1 MGAAVPNACN
11 PALRRPELPIDHD
24 VSESETETPRD
35 AVVIMLCDNVGW
47 VEADFGA
54 SQDVW
59 VSHRLIG
66 RFRSAMA
73 RHWRQRTAR
82 KCA

>member
-11 PALRRPELPIDHD
+11 PALRRPELPTDRD
-24 VSESETETPRD
+24 VPESETETPRD

-54 SQDVW
+54 SQDV
-59 VSHRLIG
+59 
-66 RFRSAMA
+66 
-73 RHWRQRTAR
+73 
-82 KCA
+82 